1 MQHLK
6 VDTLFLGIAQ
16 LSRQSSDYQQQYL
29 AETLNLLKPKV
40 VIPVHWDDFFQ
51 PLKQP
56 LQFLPR
62 LADDTPKSLQLLIQ
76 TAETQGTK
84 VILLSEPQPYL
95 LNAAVASQS
104 D

>member
-1 MQHLK
+1 M
-6 VDTLFLGIAQ
+6 
-16 LSRQSSDYQQQYL
+16 
-29 AETLNLLKPKV
+29 LKPKV
-40 VIPVHWDDFFQ
+40 VIPVHCDDFFQ

-76 TAETQGTK
+76 AAETQGTK
-84 VILLSEPQPYL
+84 VILLSGPQPYL
-95 LNAAVASQS
+95 LNSAFASQS